1 MYFPLAADHAGSAG
15 PSLLI
20 PPLYDIFWQ
29 VVALV
34 VIAAVLYKYAL
45 PKFNAILDE
54 RERRIAEGLEAA
66 DRAKEAEALAKRQA
80 EEALQAAHAEAGKI
94 RSNATE
100 DGKKI
105 LAKAR
110 REAEADAAR
119 ILEGAQRQIIAE
131 RQAAEISL
139 KSEIG
144 LLATELAEKIVGEH
158 LKDTE
163 LTARV
168 VDRFLDDLGSATVQ
182 ES

>member
-1 MYFPLAADHAGSAG
+1 MTETTTPRRA
-15 PSLLI
+15 LLRGG
-20 PPLYDIFWQ
+20 
-29 VVALV
+29 A
-34 VIAAVLYKYAL
+34 VIAIAMAVMNVTTYG
-45 PKFNAILDE
+45 FTIL
-54 RERRIAEGLEAA
+54 
-66 DRAKEAEALAKRQA
+66 
-80 EEALQAAHAEAGKI
+80 
-94 RSNATE
+94 
-100 DGKKI
+100 
-105 LAKAR
+105 
-110 REAEADAAR
+110 AAR

-168 VDRFLDDLGSATVQ
+168 VDRFLDDLDSATVQ